1 MTKRKPNPLPIGRPR
16 LGNERHTVS
25 LPPAL
30 WAHVDAQEGDT
41 RSARLAVVVGRDME
55 AGDQIQ
61 PGAILEYANYFCTA
75 WHLHRAGDVAPMT
88 FDEWCADAQM
98 EVSE

>member
-1 MTKRKPNPLPIGRPR
+1 
-16 LGNERHTVS
+16 
-25 LPPAL
+25 
-30 WAHVDAQEGDT
+30 
-41 RSARLAVVVGRDME
+41 VVGRDME